1 MNDLCITL
9 GATRMNRK
17 PFVTGIILR
26 EGDEFLEGVLY
37 HISTLTRGPISRELG
52 VVNWKY

>member
-1 MNDLCITL
+1 
-9 GATRMNRK
+9 MNRK

-52 VVNWKY
+52 VVNWKYWSIRMDGWCV